1 MNIAGKTNLGLVRK
15 NNQDKYLII
24 DRDDEIGVFCVADG
38 LGGHRAG
45 EVASAL
51 TTEELKSF
59 FLDRTKEDIVNHQD
73 DIIKQIQDINRIIY
87 TKSCEESKLS
97 GMGTT
102 LTLAIADKSTC
113 SIFQIGD
120 SRAYIINDAIEQ
132 VTKDHSLVQ
141 FMIDQG
147 QITKEEGLTHPK
159 KNIITRALG
168 TDQSVQ
174 VDLIEVPIQTDDK
187 ILLCSDGLT
196 NNVDDQKIL
205 QIVTQYDTKSAVDH
219 LIDEA
224 NKNGGTDNITV
235 VLYAGSR

>member
-15 NNQDKYLII
+15 NNQDKYLIV
-24 DRDDEIGVFCVADG
+24 DRNDEIGVFCVADG

-59 FLDRTKEDIVNHQD
+59 FLDRSKEDIIDHTD
-73 DIIKQIQDINRIIY
+73 DIIKHIQEINSMIY
-87 TKSCEESKLS
+87 SKSCKESKLS

-102 LTLAIADKSTC
+102 LTLAIADKNTC
-113 SIFQIGD
+113 TIFQIGD
-120 SRAYIINDAIEQ
+120 SRAYLVNDKIEQ
-132 VTKDHSLVQ
+132 ITKDHSLVQ
-141 FMIDQG
+141 YMIDQG

-168 TDQSVQ
+168 TDRNVQ
-174 VDLIEVPIQTDDK
+174 VDLIEIPIKLDDK

-196 NNVDDQKIL
+196 NNVDDQKIH
-205 QIVTQYDTKSAVDH
+205 QIVKQYDTKSAVDH

-224 NKNGGTDNITV
+224 NQNGGTDNITV